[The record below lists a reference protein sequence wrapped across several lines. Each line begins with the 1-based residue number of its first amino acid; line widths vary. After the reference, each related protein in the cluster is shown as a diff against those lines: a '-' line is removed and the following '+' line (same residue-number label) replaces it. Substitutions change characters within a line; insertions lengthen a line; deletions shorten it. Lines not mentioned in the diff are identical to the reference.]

1 MLQCSFVMC
10 ASLAQSLPTK
20 DEKFDDEDE
29 DGDEGEEE
37 EEDEDASV
45 RDDNV
50 GHVE

>member
-1 MLQCSFVMC
+1 MTC
-10 ASLAQSLPTK
+10 ASLAHTLPTK
-20 DEKFDDEDE
+20 DEEKDAEDE

-50 GHVE
+50 GHVK